1 MKPLDRLLAKV
12 DPLFQSPPFDPK
24 LLPEGFKPHKTH
36 LQLLQRRNG
45 GYFWG
50 GALHVFG
57 AVAEPDFHS
66 LVEWNSESLWRRPY
80 GAAAE
85 GLVFFA
91 EDAFG
96 DQFAQDANGKIF
108 QFKVEQGIAT
118 EIADDFDQWVMM
130 VVEAPDVLLAQE
142 TFKQWAL
149 QNGKLGHGL
158 QLQAY
163 PPFAFLGEDEEPSL
177 EAVDAIENMLFHA
190 DIARAIADIP
200 PGQRVRIDFTDE
212 GMQIIPEEGEPP
224 AESAAGGEGEP
235 PEEGAAGGE
244 GSES

>member
-1 MKPLDRLLAKV
+1 MTPLDRLLAKV
-12 DPLFQSPPFDPK
+12 DPLFKSPPFDAK

-36 LQLLQRRNG
+36 LQLLQKRNG

-57 AVAEPDFHS
+57 AVPEPDFHS

-108 QFKVEQGIAT
+108 QFKAEQGIAT
-118 EIADDFDQWVMM
+118 EIADDFDQWLLM

-142 TFKQWAL
+142 TFKAWA
-149 QNGKLGHGL
+149 QQHGKLAHGL

-163 PPFAFLGEDEEPSL
+163 PPFAFVGDDEEPTL
-177 EAVDAIENMLFHA
+177 EAVDAIENMLFHG

-200 PGQRVRIDFTDE
+200 EGQRVRIEFTED
-212 GMQIIPEEGEPP
+212 GMQIIPEAGEPG
-224 AESAAGGEGEP
+224 AGGDGGGSAD
-235 PEEGAAGGE
+235 GAPN
-244 GSES
+244 